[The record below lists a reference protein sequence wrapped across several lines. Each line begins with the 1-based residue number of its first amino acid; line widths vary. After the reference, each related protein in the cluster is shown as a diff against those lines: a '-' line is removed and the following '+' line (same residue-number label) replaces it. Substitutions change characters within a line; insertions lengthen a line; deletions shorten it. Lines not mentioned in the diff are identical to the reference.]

1 MDFQELERRF
11 IEHLRQRIRSG
22 ELTERKL
29 ARMAGISQPHVHNV
43 LKGKRVFSP
52 SMADTLLHVLKVDLL
67 DLVEPEEAA
76 EIQRRRSNR
85 IW

>member
-11 IEHLRQRIRSG
+11 LEHVRDRIRSG
-22 ELTERKL
+22 ELTERRL

-52 SMADTLLHVLKVDLL
+52 RMADTLLHVLHLDLL
-67 DLVEPEEAA
+67 DLISGEEFDA
-76 EIQRRRSNR
+76 RKRS
-85 IW
+85 